1 MAAFSVHLHST
12 AEPDGFAGARADRG
26 VMPDQ
31 PVAVT
36 IEDKVSGRDV
46 ELQRAL
52 ELIQAIWIAH

>member
-1 MAAFSVHLHST
+1 MQYRMNV
-12 AEPDGFAGARADRG
+12 DGDASPDRG
-26 VMPDQ
+26 IMPDQ